1 MGSENEIKRL
11 TFYIWG
17 QWLIIISLLVYMY
30 VIKSD
35 IKNANKSIE
44 SIEKSIISQQESCNG
59 VKIRNAIINGAE
71 ISIEVDEVFIWI
83 QFKYGHEVQRYRFNI
98 NNSTM
103 DLIGFISRMFEIT
116 DMKDERK
123 VRSNHFKIYT
133 IGNIIYKGW
142 YETR

>member
-1 MGSENEIKRL
+1 MNEL
-11 TFYIWG
+11 
-17 QWLIIISLLVYMY
+17 
-30 VIKSD
+30 
-35 IKNANKSIE
+35 
-44 SIEKSIISQQESCNG
+44 EK

-123 VRSNHFKIYT
+123 VRSNHFKIYA